1 MQREEIITL
10 DQKDQDT
17 LGAVLSKTTTTERVV
32 RELREALNHG
42 LEEVKDLRKA
52 PSVTPGQ
59 ARAARDALQ
68 TRAERIARVPAE
80 LVDPEVLATA
90 RAPVDAAIGVCDEIL
105 RYSTDNTTSES
116 EGAPVAPNWG
126 TVR

>member
-10 DQKDQDT
+10 DQEDQDT
-17 LGAVLSKTTTTERVV
+17 LGAVLNKTTTTERVI

-52 PSVTPGQ
+52 PNVTPGQ
-59 ARAARDALQ
+59 ARAAREALQ
-68 TRAERIARVPAE
+68 TRADRLSRIPAE

-90 RAPVDAAIGVCDEIL
+90 RSPVDAAIGVCDEIL
-105 RYSTDNTTSES
+105 RYGTDNTTSEP
-116 EGAPVAPNWG
+116 ETAPVAPNWG
-126 TVR
+126 VAR